1 MNLHELNSNPPGDA
15 TGLPLPDTQ
24 ALQHS
29 ERLRLSIRHEIE
41 RHAGHIGFDRFM
53 HMALYEPGLG
63 YYSAGASKFGGQGD
77 FVTAPE
83 ISPLF
88 SFCLARQC
96 RQILQ
101 NLAQGIILELGAG
114 SGRMACDIL
123 LELKRSDCLPA
134 RYLILETSADLR
146 QRQQRLL
153 QQSLPD
159 YFDRIEW
166 LERLPDKPLTGVIL
180 ANEVLD
186 ALPFH
191 RVVIRDGQ
199 LNELHV
205 SCRDETF
212 DWTEVAAQPRL
223 DAHWQDIQH
232 GLQYEWQE
240 GYMTEINTAV
250 APWITSLAELL
261 QQGAMLLIDYG
272 YTRKEYFHP
281 QRADGTLLCHYRH
294 RVHTDP
300 FIYPGLQD
308 ITASVEFTA
317 VAEAATAAGLALAG
331 FTTQA
336 FFLIACGLEEILA
349 SCGEQDQSKSMELA
363 NQVKLLTL
371 PGEMGERFKVIG
383 LTRDL
388 EPGLMGFSLSDHRRY
403 L

>member
-1 MNLHELNSNPPGDA
+1 
-15 TGLPLPDTQ
+15 
-24 ALQHS
+24 
-29 ERLRLSIRHEIE
+29 
-41 RHAGHIGFDRFM
+41 
-53 HMALYEPGLG
+53 
-63 YYSAGASKFGGQGD
+63 
-77 FVTAPE
+77 
-83 ISPLF
+83 
-88 SFCLARQC
+88 
-96 RQILQ
+96 
-101 NLAQGIILELGAG
+101 
-114 SGRMACDIL
+114 
-123 LELKRSDCLPA
+123 
-134 RYLILETSADLR
+134 
-146 QRQQRLL
+146 
-153 QQSLPD
+153 
-159 YFDRIEW
+159 
-166 LERLPDKPLTGVIL
+166 
-180 ANEVLD
+180 
-186 ALPFH
+186 
-191 RVVIRDGQ
+191 
-199 LNELHV
+199 
-205 SCRDETF
+205 
-212 DWTEVAAQPRL
+212 
-223 DAHWQDIQH
+223 
-232 GLQYEWQE
+232 
-240 GYMTEINTAV
+240 MTEINTAV
-250 APWITSLAELL
+250 TPWITSLAELL